1 MSVGELRSSRD
12 KATVVFVEFTRL
24 YKQYKSALFCFFEGE
39 DSKYYGIRIKNIAKP
54 EKDIYFSC
62 KGKEGV
68 LGIYKMLSS
77 RKNYE
82 NARAVYFID
91 RDFDQSIAEK
101 NIKRIYETP
110 CYSIENF
117 YTSVK
122 CFSEILKSEFK
133 LMETEESFIKCISLY
148 EKLQGEFH
156 DAVELLNTWIACQRN
171 RSSALNISDL
181 SVQRFIIIDLK
192 KIAVN
197 YTASNLEDMFPNL
210 PAIPQTELDSK
221 KSELLANNRQ
231 KSFRGKFEVEFL
243 YVFLNKLMN
252 EANQGNYPYF
262 NQKVKVNLHFSRKT
276 IISDLCQY
284 ADTPDCLYEYL
295 ESSSSS
301 SSIQSL

>member
-1 MSVGELRSSRD
+1 MSVDKLRSSRD

-24 YKQYKSALFCFFEGE
+24 YKQYESALFCFFEGE
-39 DSKYYGIRIKNIAKP
+39 DSKYYGIRIKNITRP

-77 RKNYE
+77 RKSYE
-82 NARAVYFID
+82 NARKAYFID

-101 NIKRIYETP
+101 NIKEIYETP

-133 LMETEESFIKCISLY
+133 LAETDQSFINCISLY
-148 EKLQGEFH
+148 TNLQKEFH

-171 RSSALNISDL
+171 RSSILNISDL
-181 SVQRFIIIDLK
+181 NVQRLVTIDLT
-192 KIAVN
+192 KITIN
-197 YTASNLEDMFPNL
+197 YTTSDLQNIFPSL
-210 PAIPQTELDSK
+210 PPISQMELDSK
-221 KSELLANNRQ
+221 KSEFLASNRQ
-231 KSFRGKFEVEFL
+231 KSFRGKFEAEFL

-252 EANQGNYPYF
+252 EANQGSYPYF
-262 NQKVKVNLHFSRKT
+262 NQKVKVNLHFSRRT
-276 IISDLCQY
+276 IISDLSQY
-284 ADTPDCLYEYL
+284 ADTPNCLYEYL
-295 ESSSSS
+295 ESLNLSS
-301 SSIQSL
+301 